1 MAITKKNFID
11 NSIFKE
17 LEEKYP
23 PVESENGVAYKQKLD
38 YLTFETDFLTSPTI
52 RMLRNQ
58 HGAVVI
64 AVIFYLRTEMCKNG
78 WNVRVDEGMYYQTL
92 VQDCSYYCNLDIG
105 ITNQIIHD
113 LVNNHEMYVV
123 HDESVEEGKFLTCP
137 QQIYNYEM
145 ACQKRQSSRERQKR
159 LRAKRTEQSEQNRTL
174 DLELNQKKEEMPV
187 KECQAGNVEQ
197 QDVDDK
203 SVIEN
208 VELDNPF
215 GIGTVSSELY
225 N

>member
-159 LRAKRTEQSEQNRTL
+159 LRAKKSGLTEHKNISDIGENLNNVVEVLDNPQKENRSQKEN
-174 DLELNQKKEEMPV
+174 DNVALENI
-187 KECQAGNVEQ
+187 A
-197 QDVDDK
+197 
-203 SVIEN
+203 EN
-208 VELDNPF
+208 NPF
-215 GIGTVSSELY
+215 GIGEVSEELFR
-225 N
+225 

>member
-23 PVESENGVAYKQKLD
+23 PIESENGVAYKQKLD

-159 LRAKRTEQSEQNRTL
+159 LRAKKSGLTEHKNISDIGENLNNVVEVLDNPQKENRSQKEN
-174 DLELNQKKEEMPV
+174 DNVALENI
-187 KECQAGNVEQ
+187 A
-197 QDVDDK
+197 
-203 SVIEN
+203 EN
-208 VELDNPF
+208 NPF
-215 GIGTVSSELY
+215 GIGEVSEELFR
-225 N
+225 

>member
-1 MAITKKNFID
+1 MAIAKKNFID

-92 VQDCSYYCNLDIG
+92 VQDCSYYCNLDIS

-159 LRAKRTEQSEQNRTL
+159 LRAKKSGLTEHKNISDIGENLNNVVEVLDNPQKENRSQKEN
-174 DLELNQKKEEMPV
+174 DNVALENI
-187 KECQAGNVEQ
+187 A
-197 QDVDDK
+197 
-203 SVIEN
+203 EN
-208 VELDNPF
+208 NPF
-215 GIGTVSSELY
+215 GIGEVSEELFR
-225 N
+225 

>member
-64 AVIFYLRTEMCKNG
+64 AVICLPSATTAAP
-78 WNVRVDEGMYYQTL
+78 VRVDSSIIL
-92 VQDCSYYCNLDIG
+92 V
-105 ITNQIIHD
+105 
-113 LVNNHEMYVV
+113 
-123 HDESVEEGKFLTCP
+123 
-137 QQIYNYEM
+137 
-145 ACQKRQSSRERQKR
+145 
-159 LRAKRTEQSEQNRTL
+159 
-174 DLELNQKKEEMPV
+174 
-187 KECQAGNVEQ
+187 
-197 QDVDDK
+197 
-203 SVIEN
+203 
-208 VELDNPF
+208 
-215 GIGTVSSELY
+215 VS
-225 N
+225 NFVAA

>member
-1 MAITKKNFID
+1 M
-11 NSIFKE
+11 
-17 LEEKYP
+17 
-23 PVESENGVAYKQKLD
+23 
-38 YLTFETDFLTSPTI
+38 TFETDFLTSPTI

-92 VQDCSYYCNLDIG
+92 VQDCSYYCNLDIS

-123 HDESVEEGKFLTCP
+123 HDESVEKGKFLTCP

-159 LRAKRTEQSEQNRTL
+159 LRAKKSGLTEHKNISDIGENLNNVVEVLDNPQKENRSQKEN
-174 DLELNQKKEEMPV
+174 DNVALENI
-187 KECQAGNVEQ
+187 A
-197 QDVDDK
+197 
-203 SVIEN
+203 EN
-208 VELDNPF
+208 NPF
-215 GIGTVSSELY
+215 GIGEVSEELFR
-225 N
+225 

>member
-92 VQDCSYYCNLDIG
+92 VQDCSYYCNLDIS

-123 HDESVEEGKFLTCP
+123 HDESVEKGKFLTCP

-159 LRAKRTEQSEQNRTL
+159 LRAKKSGLTEHKNISDIGENLNNVVEVLDNPQKENRSQKEN
-174 DLELNQKKEEMPV
+174 DNVALENI
-187 KECQAGNVEQ
+187 A
-197 QDVDDK
+197 
-203 SVIEN
+203 EN
-208 VELDNPF
+208 NPF
-215 GIGTVSSELY
+215 GIGEVSEELFR
-225 N
+225 